1 MKIDAPLTFPQQVEP
16 QRVGT
21 TGSSPAK
28 NQAGTVA
35 LTPDSAQLSVDG
47 GKVQQLKAGLA
58 AVPDVRQDRVAALQK
73 AIASGSYNVSG
84 QQIAQAMSSDLLGGE

>member
-1 MKIDAPLTFPQQVEP
+1 MKIDAPLTFPQQAEP

-21 TGSSPAK
+21 IGSAPVQ
-28 NQAGTVA
+28 NQGGTIA
-35 LTPDSAQLSVDG
+35 LTPDSAHLSVDG
-47 GKVQQLKAGLA
+47 DKVQQLKADLA

-73 AIASGSYNVSG
+73 AVTSGSFNVSG

>member
-1 MKIDAPLTFPQQVEP
+1 MKIDANLTFPQQAEP

-21 TGSSPAK
+21 TGSSPAQ
-28 NQAGTVA
+28 NLGGTVA

-47 GKVQQLKAGLA
+47 GKVQQLKTDLA

-73 AIASGSYNVSG
+73 AISSGSYNVSD
-84 QQIAQAMSSDLLGGE
+84 QEIAQALSSDLLGQD

>member
-1 MKIDAPLTFPQQVEP
+1 MKIDAPLTIPQQAEP

-21 TGSSPAK
+21 TGSAPTQ
-28 NQAGTVA
+28 NQGGTVA
-35 LTPDSAQLSVDG
+35 LTPDSGQLSVDG
-47 GKVQQLKAGLA
+47 EKVQQLKADLA

-73 AIASGSYNVSG
+73 AITSGSYNVSG